1 MKLVFLDA
9 LTLGDMDLTQFNK
22 LGDVKIYQ
30 TTKKE
35 ETIDRLKDADIVL
48 TNKVVIDKE
57 VMDNTNL
64 KMIQILATGMNNV
77 DLEYAKTKKI
87 VVKNVAGYS
96 TNSVAQLTFAMV
108 LEIMNK
114 LKYYDEY
121 AKTKYSQS
129 DIFTHIVDF
138 YELNGK
144 KWGII
149 GLGEI
154 GKKVASIAKAFG
166 CEVVY
171 YSTSGKNNN
180 SKYQKVSLEEVLK
193 SDIISIHAPLNEK
206 TNNLLNKNNLHLI
219 KKDAILINMGR
230 GGIVNEKD
238 LADIIDKNGFFAG
251 FDVFTNEPIK
261 EYNPLLEVKNIVL
274 TPHIAWASVEAR
286 EKLVD
291 LAYKNIEDF
300 VNDGRNNE
308 EVI

>member
-22 LGDVKIYQ
+22 LGDVEIYQ